1 MIKAIGIV
9 VTLAVLGTACYG
21 LTFINWSASC
31 PKGQQLQVVSYVPI
45 MVGKSFVPMPVYACE
60 ES

>member
-9 VTLAVLGTACYG
+9 VTLAVLGAACYG

-31 PKGQQLQVVSYVPI
+31 PKGQHDQVVTYVPI
-45 MVGKSFVPMPVYACE
+45 KIGTSFVPVPVYACE